1 MSICIKNPLRTVI
14 VAIAMTI
21 GALAHADDY
30 VDSYR
35 YDIGIG
41 LGTSGYLGDANESNL
56 FKNLGFSANAGIR
69 YLFDSRWAAKAQ
81 FSMATISGNTAN
93 FENVL
98 PENAQYEF
106 SSNVFDLAVKGEA
119 NFFAYGIGETY
130 KRLRRWT
137 PYATIG
143 VGVTLASTK
152 DATSVAFSIPMG
164 IGFKFK
170 VSRRLNL
177 NAEFTM
183 TNSGKTPFCVYK
195 VDTDAC
201 CYSHSDI
208 PVAKPG
214 EKISFR
220 VHVNTENMPK
230 GETLVLVTL
239 TTNSPLRPIVNLFIA
254 GWID

>member
-1 MSICIKNPLRTVI
+1 MSICIKNTLRTVI

-56 FKNLGFSANAGIR
+56 LKNLGFSANAGIR

-143 VGVTLASTK
+143 IGVTLASTK

-183 TNSGKTPFCVYK
+183 TK
-195 VDTDAC
+195 VFGDKIDSEQLTDL
-201 CYSHSDI
+201 YRIES
-208 PVAKPG
+208 
-214 EKISFR
+214 SFLK
-220 VHVNTENMPK
+220 NTDWFS
-230 GETLVLVTL
+230 TL
-239 TTNSPLRPIVNLFIA
+239 TVGVSYEFGPRCATCNR
-254 GWID
+254 ID

>member
-1 MSICIKNPLRTVI
+1 MSICIKNTLRTVI

-56 FKNLGFSANAGIR
+56 LKNLGFSANAGIR

-183 TNSGKTPFCVYK
+183 TK
-195 VDTDAC
+195 VFGDKIDSEQLTDL
-201 CYSHSDI
+201 YRIES
-208 PVAKPG
+208 
-214 EKISFR
+214 SFLK
-220 VHVNTENMPK
+220 NTDWFS
-230 GETLVLVTL
+230 TL
-239 TTNSPLRPIVNLFIA
+239 TVGVSYEFGPRCATCNR
-254 GWID
+254 ID